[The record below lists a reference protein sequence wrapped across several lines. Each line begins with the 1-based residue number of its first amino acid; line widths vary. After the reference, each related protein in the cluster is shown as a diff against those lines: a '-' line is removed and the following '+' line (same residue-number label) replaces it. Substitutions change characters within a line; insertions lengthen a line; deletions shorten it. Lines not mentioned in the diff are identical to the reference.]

1 MSDPVMYVLMV
12 GAALAA
18 VAAPLAAYALMPKK
32 LLNLASEH
40 GRYAGLGT
48 AEQTSGAAEN
58 APAGVLG
65 SLQGHAG

>member
-1 MSDPVMYVLMV
+1 MSDTAMYVCVV
-12 GAALAA
+12 GAALAV
-18 VAAPLAAYALMPKK
+18 VAAPLAAYALMPRK

-48 AEQTSGAAEN
+48 PEQTSGAAGN
-58 APAGVLG
+58 APVVVLG

>member
-1 MSDPVMYVLMV
+1 MSDTAMYVWVV

-18 VAAPLAAYALMPKK
+18 VAAPLAAYALMPRK

-58 APAGVLG
+58 APAVVVG